1 MIFRKFKQKKLKMIW
16 QVQKNGKV
24 SHLVGTAHFFP
35 YSFRNSLCRCL
46 ENARLVM
53 FEGPLDDRNMARVR
67 EAGIDRES
75 SYHFFDELDDET
87 IAGITGALIPV
98 CRTRNSSYLL
108 DFCKVSF
115 KDMVYDLVKG
125 MNPWLAFFT
134 IWSTYLKRNGWKY
147 SVDMEGFTVA
157 GELGKKIIFLEAIE
171 EQIKVLEN
179 ISHDNIIYF
188 LKQVDHWETLAN
200 EYVKSYLKGDLEK
213 LRLSGI
219 RFPSRHH
226 TVIDQRDEIFYERMR
241 DELSHGEVVAFLGA
255 PHLKGM
261 SRLLLADG
269 YQVQG
274 PGLPPAGSGLRT
286 ED

>member
-1 MIFRKFKQKKLKMIW
+1 MIFRKFKQKDLKMIW
-16 QVQKNGKV
+16 EVHKNGKV

-35 YSFRNSLCRCL
+35 YSFRSSLYRCL

-53 FEGPLDDRNMARVR
+53 FEGPLDDHNLARVR
-67 EAGIDRES
+67 QAGIDPQS
-75 SYHFFDELDDET
+75 SYHLFDDLDEET

-108 DFCKVSF
+108 DFCKGSF
-115 KDMVYDLVKG
+115 KDTVYDLVKG

-147 SVDMEGFTVA
+147 SVDIEGFNVA
-157 GELGKKIIFLEAIE
+157 RDLGKKIIFLEAIE

-179 ISHDNIIYF
+179 ISLDKIIYF
-188 LKQVDHWETLAN
+188 LKQVEHWETLAN
-200 EYVKSYLKGDLEK
+200 TYVKSYLKGDFEK

-226 TVIDQRDEIFYERMR
+226 TVIDHRDEIFYNRMR
-241 DELSHGEVVAFLGA
+241 AELTHGEVVAFLGA

-274 PGLPPAGSGLRT
+274 PWLPPQ
-286 ED
+286 

>member
-16 QVQKNGKV
+16 EVQKNGKI

-35 YSFRNSLCRCL
+35 YSFRNSLYRCL

-53 FEGPLDDRNMARVR
+53 FEGPLDDHNMARVR

-75 SYHFFDELDDET
+75 SYHFFDGLDDET

-108 DFCKVSF
+108 HFCKVSF
-115 KDMVYDLVKG
+115 KDTVYDLVKG

-147 SVDMEGFTVA
+147 SVDMEGFNVA
-157 GELGKKIIFLEAIE
+157 RELGKKIIFLEAIE

-200 EYVKSYLKGDLEK
+200 EYVKYYLKGDLEK

-226 TVIDQRDEIFYERMR
+226 TVIDHRDEIFYERMR
-241 DELSHGEVVAFLGA
+241 DELAHGEVVAFLGA

-274 PGLPPAGSGLRT
+274 PWLPQQ
-286 ED
+286 

>member
-1 MIFRKFKQKKLKMIW
+1 MIFRKLQQKELKMIW
-16 QVQKNGKV
+16 EVQKNGKV

-35 YSFRNSLCRCL
+35 YSFRDALYRCL

-53 FEGPLDDRNMARVR
+53 FEGPLDDDNLAKVR
-67 EAGIDRES
+67 QAGINPES
-75 SYHFFDELDDET
+75 AYHLFDELDEKT

-98 CRTRNSSYLL
+98 CRMRNSNQLL
-108 DFCKVSF
+108 NFCKDSLQ
-115 KDMVYDLVKG
+115 DSVYDLVKG

-147 SVDMEGFTVA
+147 SVDIEAFNVA
-157 GELGKKIIFLEAIE
+157 KALGKNIMFLEAIE

-179 ISHDNIIYF
+179 ISHDKILFF
-188 LKQVDHWETLAN
+188 LKQVDQWETLAN

-226 TVIDQRDEIFYERMR
+226 TVIDHRDEIFYERMR
-241 DELSHGEVVAFLGA
+241 EELAHGEVAAFLGA

-269 YQVQG
+269 YQVRG
-274 PGLPPAGSGLRT
+274 PWLPQQ
-286 ED
+286 

>member
-1 MIFRKFKQKKLKMIW
+1 MFFTRSKQKELKMIW
-16 QVQKNGKV
+16 EVQKNGKV

-35 YSFRNSLCRCL
+35 YSFRNSLYRCL

-53 FEGPLDDRNMARVR
+53 FEGPLDDHNMARVR

-75 SYHFFDELDDET
+75 SDHFFDGLDDET

-108 DFCKVSF
+108 HFCKVSF
-115 KDMVYDLVKG
+115 KDTVYDLVKG

-147 SVDMEGFTVA
+147 SVDMEGFDVA
-157 GELGKKIIFLEAIE
+157 KELGKKILFLEAIE

-179 ISHDNIIYF
+179 ISHDKIIYF
-188 LKQVDHWETLAN
+188 LKQADRWETLAN
-200 EYVKSYLKGDLEK
+200 DYVKSYLKGNFKK

-219 RFPSRHH
+219 QFPSRHR
-226 TVIDQRDEIFYERMR
+226 TVINHRDEIFYERMR
-241 DELSHGEVVAFLGA
+241 DELNHGEVVAFLGA

-274 PGLPPAGSGLRT
+274 PWLPQK
-286 ED
+286 

>member
-16 QVQKNGKV
+16 EVQKNGKV

-35 YSFRNSLCRCL
+35 YSFRNSLYRCL

-53 FEGPLDDRNMARVR
+53 FEGPLDDHNMARVR
-67 EAGIDRES
+67 EVGIDRES
-75 SYHFFDELDDET
+75 SDHFFDGLDDET

-108 DFCKVSF
+108 HFCKVSF
-115 KDMVYDLVKG
+115 KDTVYDLVKG

-147 SVDMEGFTVA
+147 SVDMEGFNVA
-157 GELGKKIIFLEAIE
+157 RELGKKIIFLEAIE

-200 EYVKSYLKGDLEK
+200 EYVKYYLKGDLEK

-226 TVIDQRDEIFYERMR
+226 TVIDHRDEIFYERMR
-241 DELSHGEVVAFLGA
+241 DELARGEVVAFLGA

-274 PGLPPAGSGLRT
+274 PWLPQQ
-286 ED
+286 